1 MFRAILET
9 LRTPRLFA
17 EAIRDLGQD
26 LEVLFGRLRELE
38 AERATWRKSRIGGGG
53 GARHRGLSQRARLR
67 KTGRTYRR
75 TSLAIPEDL
84 RAQLEA
90 EVDRRRRE
98 GRATDLGQLLR
109 ESAIAYLEGQDTG
122 QVDHLKV
129 LPVGEG
135 SPRPLN
141 GTSIHATPIPST
153 SNN

>member
-9 LRTPRLFA
+9 FRIPNLFA
-17 EAIRDLGQD
+17 EAIRDLGRD
-26 LEVLFGRLRELE
+26 LEVLFARLRELE
-38 AERATWRKSRIGGGG
+38 GRGSTPGNGTTRR
-53 GARHRGLSQRARLR
+53 GARVRGLSQRARLR

-90 EVDRRRRE
+90 EVSRRRQE

-109 ESAIAYLEGQDTG
+109 ESAIAYLEGQGAD
-122 QVDHLKV
+122 QVDRLQI

-135 SPRPLN
+135 RPRPSN
-141 GTSIHATPIPST
+141 GASMHATPIPST
-153 SNN
+153 FSN